1 MEDTESFTLLPIHLD
16 PKSKAISTTS
26 NSKRLRDELESLN
39 ELHTAFLSLETP
51 APLPPVPVNPKR
63 TAQITKLRES
73 ANTAYRAGN
82 YASAIQLYTLGLDMA
97 LKRPEWE
104 PSGLVRDEVSG
115 LLANRAQA
123 HMALRA
129 WPEGW
134 KDAESSVEA
143 KKVGNAKAWWRGGRC
158 LAEMSRWEE
167 AKEWVGRGLEV
178 EGKEAELVGLLKEIE
193 GRVVGTLNP

>member
-1 MEDTESFTLLPIHLD
+1 MEDTESFTLLPVHLD
-16 PKSKAISTTS
+16 PKSKAISTSS

-82 YASAIQLYTLGLDMA
+82 YSSAVQLYTLGLEMA
-97 LKRPEWE
+97 LKRPAWE

-123 HMALRA
+123 HMALRS

-134 KDAESSVEA
+134 KDAEASVEA
-143 KKVGNAKAWWRGGRC
+143 KK
-158 LAEMSRWEE
+158 
-167 AKEWVGRGLEV
+167 
-178 EGKEAELVGLLKEIE
+178 
-193 GRVVGTLNP
+193 